1 MRTYNISSATYG
13 ELMNTLMNERSRF
26 DSEEEF
32 QRFAVDEV
40 RRFIS
45 ELRSINIELAMRPNY
60 SGQPISQHSVTQKL
74 AR

>member
-1 MRTYNISSATYG
+1 MKTYKINSEIYG

-60 SGQPISQHSVTQKL
+60 SGRPISRPGGTQKP